1 MPLVG
6 PQGVNGG
13 LRMTPIGS
21 CILRPG
27 ETCLGKIRSGDL
39 TGGVSLEVGFKVS
52 EAHVI
57 ISFSM
62 PCGYGLST

>member
-1 MPLVG
+1 
-6 PQGVNGG
+6 
-13 LRMTPIGS
+13 MTPIGS

-39 TGGVSLEVGFKVS
+39 TGGVSLGVGFKVS